1 LGDWLSVAKQPR
13 KAAGEARTAKTG
25 ETKQAAEATERS
37 PRPGGARGRAATSK
51 GRAQGATR
59 GHVHGE
65 HSAGGVVMRV
75 TSTPDQPLVLLIR
88 DSYDNWGFPKG
99 HIEPGEDADQAAV
112 REVHEE
118 TGLTDFAV
126 RGLIDTIDWW
136 FRFRGRLIHKVCD
149 FYLMVIPPD
158 GAYATSPLRAE
169 GISAC
174 EWVPYQEACE
184 RVSYENAKAVLGRA
198 YAMLTGEQADGT
210 V

>member
-1 LGDWLSVAKQPR
+1 MAKRPR
-13 KAAGEARTAKTG
+13 KAAGDAGSAGTRDARQGAEAVEPSPQDGAARSRPGTAKSRG
-25 ETKQAAEATERS
+25 Q
-37 PRPGGARGRAATSK
+37 GAGRGRP
-51 GRAQGATR
+51 R
-59 GHVHGE
+59 GE
-65 HSAGGVVMRV
+65 HSAGGIVMRI
-75 TSTPDQPLVLLIR
+75 TGPTDQPLVLLIR

-99 HIEPGEDADQAAV
+99 HVEAGEHADQAAV
-112 REVHEE
+112 REVQEE

-158 GAYATSPLRAE
+158 GAYATSPLQAE

-174 EWVPYQEACE
+174 EWVPYPDAYE
-184 RVSYENAKAVLGRA
+184 RVSYENAKAVLARG

-210 V
+210 A